1 MAQAEV
7 SGGYVTQK
15 KCRVFKSKNA
25 SVSNTYPGHSGVDV
39 TAEGGYDYVVAHSVG
54 RVVACEG
61 KRGYNAQGSTGT
73 ASYGNYV
80 KIRHDNGYYT
90 LYAHLRYITVSV
102 GQTVYKGQTL
112 GYMGNSGNA
121 YGAHLHFEVRDKG
134 GNVLGFKAREYLH
147 KDLPGL
153 SGGGTVNRTEHGG
166 GGGKFGSSASSGSSS
181 SSGTTKPSSSSSG
194 SGGSGNNKSNT
205 GNAASVI
212 AGTEKPNVEITKV
225 VVKSVSGSAG
235 KRAEN
240 KLLSVGKSEA
250 PYEVI
255 VQHGSTIFA
264 PPLIDRV
271 TLEWQ
276 RKSTPGT
283 LNFKCPISKE
293 LTIAEGDT
301 VCFRVNGSAVFLGYV
316 FERSRSDPY
325 TMDVK
330 VYDQLRYLKNK
341 GTLAYT
347 GKTYTQVLQ
356 MIAND
361 YGLKCGTLTDTKYK
375 IPQRIEDGTL
385 FDILSNASDQTVI
398 HAGKLYVL
406 YDDCGK
412 LQLRDIESMTL
423 PLLVDADTTESY
435 KYATSIDRD
444 VYTKIVL
451 ASDNSETGER
461 ELYVENNT
469 EKMAQWG
476 VLQYYESLSD
486 ASAAKLKATAK
497 LLKTYYGKLH
507 RTLSLSGCLG
517 DIRVRGGSSL
527 VVRFVFD
534 DMTVQNYMVAEKVK
548 HTFSNGLH
556 QMDLDVSGIK
566 GEFTV

>member
-1 MAQAEV
+1 MAQVEV

-25 SVSNTYPGHSGVDV
+25 TVSNTYPGHSGVDV
-39 TAEGGYDYVVAHSVG
+39 TAEGGYDYVVAHSMG

-61 KRGYNAQGSTGT
+61 KRGYNAQGSSGT

-80 KIRHDNGYYT
+80 KICHDNGYYT
-90 LYAHLRYITVSV
+90 LYAHLRYISVSV

-121 YGAHLHFEVRDKG
+121 YGAHLHFEVRDAG
-134 GNVLGFKAREYLH
+134 GNALGFKAKDYLH
-147 KDLPGL
+147 SDLPGL
-153 SGGGTVNRTEHGG
+153 SGGGAVNRTSSS
-166 GGGKFGSSASSGSSS
+166 GSAASSGTKKTGSSS
-181 SSGTTKPSSSSSG
+181 SSGTES
-194 SGGSGNNKSNT
+194 KSNT
-205 GNAASVI
+205 GNAAATI
-212 AGTEKPNVEITKV
+212 AGTEKTNVEITKV
-225 VVKSVSGSAG
+225 VVKSVSGSVG
-235 KRAEN
+235 NRAEN
-240 KLLSVGKSEA
+240 DLLSVGKSES
-250 PYEVI
+250 PYEII
-255 VQHGSTIFA
+255 VQHGSTVFA

-271 TLEWQ
+271 TLGWQ

-293 LTIAEGDT
+293 FTMAEGDA
-301 VCFRVNGSAVFLGYV
+301 VCFRVNGNAVFLGYV

-325 TMDVK
+325 MMDVK
-330 VYDQLRYLKNK
+330 VYDQMRYLKNK
-341 GTLAYT
+341 GTLAYS

-444 VYTKIVL
+444 VYTKVVL

-469 EKMAQWG
+469 EKMTQWG

-486 ASAAKLKATAK
+486 TSAAKLKATAK

-507 RTLSLSGCLG
+507 RTLTLSGCLG

-534 DMTVQNYMVAEKVK
+534 DMTVQNYMVVEKVK